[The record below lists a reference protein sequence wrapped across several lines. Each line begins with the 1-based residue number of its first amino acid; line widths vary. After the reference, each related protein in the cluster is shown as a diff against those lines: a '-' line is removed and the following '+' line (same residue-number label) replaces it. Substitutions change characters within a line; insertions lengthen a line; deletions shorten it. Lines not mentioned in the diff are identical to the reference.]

1 MPFDAHP
8 RSRRAPAMA
17 PDDRRAAILEAV
29 VPLLRERGG
38 GVTTRELAT
47 AAGVAEGT
55 LFRVFPDKETLV
67 RAAVER
73 ALDPVDLVAQIEA
86 IPTSQ
91 ALRPALTEAVRL
103 MQDRAGQVVD
113 LLFVAHHAPD
123 GEHRPD
129 PGHGVKPQ
137 GHRAHRH
144 HASVEPVV
152 DAVAELLA
160 AHAAEL
166 RLAPLDS
173 ARILMGLVLSTRRPG
188 AWGSGLN
195 LSAEDLVA
203 VALDGLAHHASDGR
217 TSANHG
223 EEG

>member
-1 MPFDAHP
+1 
-8 RSRRAPAMA
+8 MA

-29 VPLLRERGG
+29 VPLLRERGAA
-38 GVTTRELAT
+38 VTTRELAA

-55 LFRVFPDKETLV
+55 LFRVFPDKGTLV

-73 ALDPVDLVAQIEA
+73 ALDPVDLVAQIRA
-86 IPTSQ
+86 IPASR

-113 LLFVAHHAPD
+113 LIFVAHHAPD

-129 PGHGVKPQ
+129 GGRRPGAGHGAPPH
-137 GHRAHRH
+137 GHRPH
-144 HASVEPVV
+144 HGSVEPVV
-152 DAVAELLA
+152 DAIAELLA

-195 LSAEDLVA
+195 LSADELVA
-203 VALDGLAHHASDGR
+203 VALDGLAHHAPDGH

>member
-1 MPFDAHP
+1 
-8 RSRRAPAMA
+8 MA

-73 ALDPVDLVAQIEA
+73 ALDPVDLVAQIQA
-86 IPTSQ
+86 IPASQ
-91 ALRPALTEAVRL
+91 TLRPALTEAVRL

-123 GEHRPD
+123 GEHRTDNEHRPG
-129 PGHGVKPQ
+129 GHGVKPH

-144 HASVEPVV
+144 HSSVEPVV

-195 LSAEDLVA
+195 LSAEELVA